1 MLLTLFILRN
11 KQQAY
16 FQKTSSE
23 ITELMDLLQHTHDY
37 SEYFTSF
44 SVSRPCEETETER
57 AYFNYFFYCFFQ
69 IKSLF
74 DKKQEIG
81 FIFHKQNLICRQVGQ
96 LMTYLT
102 QQFPLNHLENKIPIY
117 FYFLVLAVVF
127 SNCWVN
133 PAVVFLHFAFQKPR
147 PIILVLL
154 YRKRN

>member
-16 FQKTSSE
+16 FPKTSSE

-44 SVSRPCEETETER
+44 SVSCPCEETETER
-57 AYFNYFFYCFFQ
+57 AYFNYFSIVFS
-69 IKSLF
+69 KSNLF
-74 DKKQEIG
+74 STKQEIG
-81 FIFHKQNLICRQVGQ
+81 FLFSTSKNLICRQVGQ

>member
-1 MLLTLFILRN
+1 MNSTDEQIEKNFKTRKNIYLLLTLFILRN

-16 FQKTSSE
+16 FPKTSSE

-74 DKKQEIG
+74 DK
-81 FIFHKQNLICRQVGQ
+81 NRRLV
-96 LMTYLT
+96 
-102 QQFPLNHLENKIPIY
+102 
-117 FYFLVLAVVF
+117 FYFPQAKTLFVDK
-127 SNCWVN
+127 SVN
-133 PAVVFLHFAFQKPR
+133 
-147 PIILVLL
+147 
-154 YRKRN
+154 

>member
-1 MLLTLFILRN
+1 MNSTDEQIEKISKQEKNIYLLLTLFILRN

-16 FQKTSSE
+16 FPKTSSE

-74 DKKQEIG
+74 DKNRRLV
-81 FIFHKQNLICRQVGQ
+81 FIFHKQKP
-96 LMTYLT
+96 YLST
-102 QQFPLNHLENKIPIY
+102 SRSIDDLLNSTVSSQP
-117 FYFLVLAVVF
+117 F
-127 SNCWVN
+127 
-133 PAVVFLHFAFQKPR
+133 
-147 PIILVLL
+147 
-154 YRKRN
+154 RK

>member
-1 MLLTLFILRN
+1 MNSTDEQIEKISKQEKNIYLLLTLFILRN

-16 FQKTSSE
+16 FPKTSSE

-74 DKKQEIG
+74 DK
-81 FIFHKQNLICRQVGQ
+81 NRRLV
-96 LMTYLT
+96 
-102 QQFPLNHLENKIPIY
+102 
-117 FYFLVLAVVF
+117 FYFPQAKTLFVDK
-127 SNCWVN
+127 SVN
-133 PAVVFLHFAFQKPR
+133 
-147 PIILVLL
+147 
-154 YRKRN
+154 